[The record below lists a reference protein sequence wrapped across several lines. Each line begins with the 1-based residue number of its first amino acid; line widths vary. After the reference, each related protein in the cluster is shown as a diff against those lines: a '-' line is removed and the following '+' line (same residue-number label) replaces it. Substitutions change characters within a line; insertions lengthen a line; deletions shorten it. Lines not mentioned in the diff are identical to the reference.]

1 MWIWNKIRQKM
12 KNEWPISK
20 FVVSNDDSDEV
31 IDNADDK
38 LNAVAN
44 DPIQQEFTFF
54 SPTHIMLLNEIT
66 G

>member
-1 MWIWNKIRQKM
+1 M
-12 KNEWPISK
+12 KNEWPISE